1 MRPPVHWWG
10 MKLSLSALLLGL
22 FASTFS
28 LLGEVRVLTLRQAL
42 DLAMA
47 QNPDVLLAH
56 LDAQKAREQ
65 VTVTRD
71 PFRPKVFAGSGAA
84 WSTGFPSSIEGSAPS
99 IVQVRTQMAIFNR
112 PQSYLT
118 AQANEEVRGA
128 GVDVARRQEEAVY
141 RVASLYLDAEQ
152 AGRSL
157 EAARRQVDSLKRVQE
172 LMGQRV
178 AEGRE
183 LAIESKKANLAVLRA
198 SQHADGLAEDLLTA
212 ESNLAAALGF
222 GPDDLARPAA
232 EERSPLVVPVSEEAS
247 IEKALEGSNELKRL
261 QSNIQAKTLEIKSYR
276 ADRLPKINLV
286 AQYSLFA
293 KYNYQDYFTKFQ
305 RNNAQVGASIEI
317 PLIVGRTS
325 SAESAQSEADVAK
338 LRIELDRT
346 RTRITS
352 DLRIAYQ
359 NLRRAEAARD
369 VARADLDLTREELT
383 IDLAQMDEG
392 RLPLATV
399 EALRATENEK
409 WLAYYDT
416 QHTAELARLNVLRQ
430 TGTLELAL
438 R

>member
-1 MRPPVHWWG
+1 M
-10 MKLSLSALLLGL
+10 
-22 FASTFS
+22 
-28 LLGEVRVLTLRQAL
+28 LTLRQAL

-47 QNPDVLLAH
+47 QNPDVLLAR

-84 WSTGFPSSIEGSAPS
+84 WSTGFPSSIDGSAPS
-99 IVQVRTQMAIFNR
+99 IVQVKTQMAIFNR

-152 AGRSL
+152 AGHSL

-198 SQHADGLAEDLLTA
+198 NQHTDGLAEDMTTA
-212 ESNLAAALGF
+212 ESNLAGALGF
-222 GPDDLARPAA
+222 GPGDLARPAT
-232 EERSPLVVPVSEEAS
+232 EERSPLAVPVSEEAS

-261 QSNIQAKTLEIKSYR
+261 QSNIQAKMLEIKSYH
-276 ADRLPKINLV
+276 AERLPKVNLV

-293 KYNYQDYFTKFQ
+293 KYVYQDYFSKFQ
-305 RNNAQVGASIEI
+305 RNNAQVGASVEI
-317 PLIVGRTS
+317 PLLVGRAG
-325 SAESAQSEADVAK
+325 SAQSAQSEADIAK
-338 LRIELDRT
+338 LRIEVSRT
-346 RTRITS
+346 RTRITG

-359 NLRRAEAARD
+359 NLRRSEAARD

-392 RLPLATV
+392 RLPLASV

-409 WLAYYDT
+409 WLAYYEA

-430 TGTLELAL
+430 TGTLETAL

>member
-1 MRPPVHWWG
+1 
-10 MKLSLSALLLGL
+10 MKLSLSVLLLGL

-28 LLGEVRVLTLRQAL
+28 LFGEVRVLTLRQAL
-42 DLAMA
+42 DLASA
-47 QNPDVLLAH
+47 QNPDVLLAR
-56 LDAQKAREQ
+56 LDAQKARAQ

-152 AGRSL
+152 AGRSM
-157 EAARRQVDSLKRVQE
+157 EATRRQMDSLKRVQE
-172 LMGQRV
+172 LMQQRV

-198 SQHADGLAEDLLTA
+198 NQHADNLAADMMTA

-222 GPDDLARPAA
+222 GPGDLARPAT
-232 EERSPLVVPVSEEAS
+232 EERPALAVPVSEEAS

-261 QSNIQAKTLEIKSYR
+261 QSNIQSKMLEIKSYR
-276 ADRLPKINLV
+276 AERLPKVNLV

-305 RNNAQVGASIEI
+305 RNNAQVGASVEI
-317 PLIVGRTS
+317 PLIVGQAA
-325 SAESAQSEADVAK
+325 SAQSAQSEADIAK

-359 NLRRAEAARD
+359 NLRRSESARD

-409 WLAYYDT
+409 WLAYYEA
-416 QHTAELARLNVLRQ
+416 QHAAEVARLNVLRQ

>member
-1 MRPPVHWWG
+1 
-10 MKLSLSALLLGL
+10 MKLSLPALFLAL

-28 LLGEVRVLTLRQAL
+28 LFGEVRVLTLRQAL
-42 DLAMA
+42 DMAMA
-47 QNPDVLLAH
+47 QNPDVLLAR

-65 VTVTRD
+65 VIVTRD

-99 IVQVRTQMAIFNR
+99 IVQVKTQMAIFNR
-112 PQSYLT
+112 PQNYLT
-118 AQANEEVRGA
+118 AEANEEVRGA
-128 GVDVARRQEEAVY
+128 GVDVARRQEEVVY

-152 AGRSL
+152 AARSL
-157 EAARRQVDSLKRVQE
+157 EAARRQQDSLKRVQE
-172 LMGQRV
+172 LMAQRV

-183 LAIESKKANLAVLRA
+183 LAIESKKANLAVLRVN
-198 SQHADGLAEDLLTA
+198 QHADGLAADLMTA
-212 ESNLAAALGF
+212 ESSLAGALGF
-222 GPDDLARPAA
+222 GPGDLARPAT

-261 QSNIQAKTLEIKSYR
+261 QSNIQAKMLEIKSYH
-276 ADRLPKINLV
+276 AERLPKVNLV
-286 AQYSLFA
+286 AQYALFA

-305 RNNAQVGASIEI
+305 RNNAQVGASVEI
-317 PLIVGRTS
+317 PLIVGQTA
-325 SAESAQSEADVAK
+325 SAQSAQSEADIAK
-338 LRIELDRT
+338 LRIEVSRT

-359 NLRRAEAARD
+359 NLRRSEAARD
-369 VARADLDLTREELT
+369 IARADLDLTREELT

-409 WLAYYDT
+409 WLAYYQA
-416 QHTAELARLNVLRQ
+416 QHTAEMARLNVLRQ

>member
-1 MRPPVHWWG
+1 
-10 MKLSLSALLLGL
+10 MKLSLSALIFCIFGL

-28 LLGEVRVLTLRQAL
+28 LFGEVRVLTLRQAL

-47 QNPDVLLAH
+47 QNPDVLLAR

-84 WSTGFPSSIEGSAPS
+84 WSTGFPSSIDGSAPS
-99 IVQVRTQMAIFNR
+99 IVQVKTQMAIFNR

-152 AGRSL
+152 AGHSL

-198 SQHADGLAEDLLTA
+198 NQHTDGLAEDMTTA
-212 ESNLAAALGF
+212 ESNLAGALGF
-222 GPDDLARPAA
+222 GPGDLARPAT
-232 EERSPLVVPVSEEAS
+232 EERSPLAVPVSEEAS

-261 QSNIQAKTLEIKSYR
+261 QSNIQAKMLEIKSYH
-276 ADRLPKINLV
+276 AERLPKVNLV

-293 KYNYQDYFTKFQ
+293 KYVYQDYFSKFQ
-305 RNNAQVGASIEI
+305 RNNAQVGASVEI
-317 PLIVGRTS
+317 PLLVGRAG
-325 SAESAQSEADVAK
+325 SAQSAQSEADIAK
-338 LRIELDRT
+338 LRIEVSRT
-346 RTRITS
+346 RTRITG

-359 NLRRAEAARD
+359 NLRRSEAARD

-392 RLPLATV
+392 RLPLASV

-409 WLAYYDT
+409 WLAYYEA

-430 TGTLELAL
+430 TGTLETAL

>member
-1 MRPPVHWWG
+1 
-10 MKLSLSALLLGL
+10 MKLSSSALVFCILGL
-22 FASTFS
+22 FASAIS
-28 LLGEVRVLTLRQAL
+28 LFGEVRVLTLRQAL

-47 QNPDVLLAH
+47 QNPDVLLAR

-65 VTVTRD
+65 VIVTRD

-84 WSTGFPSSIEGSAPS
+84 WSTGFPSSIDGNAPS
-99 IVQVRTQMAIFNR
+99 IVQVKTQMAIFNR

-118 AQANEEVRGA
+118 AEANEEVRGA

-141 RVASLYLDAEQ
+141 RVASVYLDAEQ
-152 AGRSL
+152 ASRSL
-157 EAARRQVDSLKRVQE
+157 EAARRQVDSLKRVQQ
-172 LMGQRV
+172 LMAQRV

-198 SQHADGLAEDLLTA
+198 SQHADGLAEDLMTA
-212 ESNLAAALGF
+212 ESNLAGVLGF
-222 GPDDLARPAA
+222 GADDLARPAPG
-232 EERSPLVVPVSEEAS
+232 ERAPLVVPASEEAS

-261 QSNIQAKTLEIKSYR
+261 QSNIQAKMLEIKSYR
-276 ADRLPKINLV
+276 AERLPKVNLV

-325 SAESAQSEADVAK
+325 SAESAQSEADIAK
-338 LRIELDRT
+338 LRIEITRT

-359 NLRRAEAARD
+359 NLRRSEAARD

-409 WLAYYDT
+409 WLAYYEA
-416 QHTAELARLNVLRQ
+416 QHAAEVARLNVLRQ
-430 TGTLELAL
+430 TGTLETAL

>member
-1 MRPPVHWWG
+1 MF
-10 MKLSLSALLLGL
+10 GL
-22 FASTFS
+22 FASPFS
-28 LLGEVRVLTLRQAL
+28 LFGEVRVLTLRQAL
-42 DLAMA
+42 DLALA
-47 QNPDVLLAH
+47 QNPDVLLAR

-71 PFRPKVFAGSGAA
+71 PFRPKMFAGSGAA
-84 WSTGFPSSIEGSAPS
+84 WSTGFPSSIDGNAPS
-99 IVQVRTQMAIFNR
+99 IVQVRSQMAIFNR
-112 PQSYLT
+112 PQSYLS
-118 AQANEEVRGA
+118 AQANEGVRGA

-141 RVASLYLDAEQ
+141 QIASLYLDAEQ

-157 EAARRQVDSLKRVQE
+157 EAAHRQLDSLKRVRE
-172 LMGQRV
+172 LMEQRV

-198 SQHADGLAEDLLTA
+198 TQHADGLAADLLTA
-212 ESNLAAALGF
+212 ESSLATALGF
-222 GPDDLARPAA
+222 GPDDLARPAL
-232 EERSPLVVPVSEEAS
+232 EERPALVFFFSDTATT
-247 IEKALEGSNELKRL
+247 EKALEGSNELKRL
-261 QSNIQAKTLEIKSYR
+261 QSNIQAKMLEIKSYR
-276 ADRLPKINLV
+276 AERLPKVNLV

-317 PLIVGRTS
+317 PLIVGRTA
-325 SAESAQSEADVAK
+325 SAESAQSEADIAK
-338 LRIELDRT
+338 LRIEVSRT

-359 NLRRAEAARD
+359 NLRRSEAARD

-409 WLAYYDT
+409 WLAYYEA
-416 QHTAELARLNVLRQ
+416 QHAAELARLNVLRQ
-430 TGTLELAL
+430 TGTLESAL

>member
-1 MRPPVHWWG
+1 

-22 FASTFS
+22 FAATFS
-28 LLGEVRVLTLRQAL
+28 LFGEVRVLTLRQAL

-47 QNPDVLLAH
+47 QNPDVLLAR

-99 IVQVRTQMAIFNR
+99 IVQVKTQMALFNR
-112 PQSYLT
+112 PQNYLT
-118 AQANEEVRGA
+118 AQANEDVRGA

-152 AGRSL
+152 AERSL
-157 EAARRQVDSLKRVQE
+157 DAARRQVDSLKRVQE
-172 LMGQRV
+172 LMAQRV

-198 SQHADGLAEDLLTA
+198 TQHAEGLAEDMITT
-212 ESNLAAALGF
+212 ESSLAGALGL
-222 GPDDLARPAA
+222 GPGDLARPAT
-232 EERSPLVVPVSEEAS
+232 EERSPLTVPVSEEAS
-247 IEKALEGSNELKRL
+247 IEKALDGSNELKRL
-261 QSNIQAKTLEIKSYR
+261 QSNIQSKMLEIKSYR
-276 ADRLPKINLV
+276 AERLPKVNLV
-286 AQYSLFA
+286 AQYALFA
-293 KYNYQDYFTKFQ
+293 EYTYQDYFTKFQ
-305 RNNAQVGASIEI
+305 RNNAQVGASVEI
-317 PLIVGRTS
+317 PLIVGRAA
-325 SAESAQSEADVAK
+325 SAQSAQSEADIAK
-338 LRIELDRT
+338 LRIEVSRT

-359 NLRRAEAARD
+359 NLRRSESARD

-409 WLAYYDT
+409 WLAYYAA

-430 TGTLELAL
+430 TGTLEAAL

>member
-1 MRPPVHWWG
+1 

-28 LLGEVRVLTLRQAL
+28 LFGEVRVLTLRQAL
-42 DLAMA
+42 DLALA

-71 PFRPKVFAGSGAA
+71 PFRPKVYAGSGAA
-84 WSTGFPSSIEGSAPS
+84 WSTGFPSTIDGSAPS
-99 IVQVRTQMAIFNR
+99 IVEVKTQMAIFNR

-118 AQANEEVRGA
+118 AQANEQVRGA

-141 RVASLYLDAEQ
+141 RVVSLYLDAEQ

-157 EAARRQVDSLKRVQE
+157 EAARRELDNLKHVQQ
-172 LMGQRV
+172 LMEQRV

-198 SQHADGLAEDLLTA
+198 SQHADSLAEDLMTA
-212 ESNLAAALGF
+212 ESSLAAVLGF
-222 GPDDLARPAA
+222 GPDDLARPAP
-232 EERSPLVVPVSEEAS
+232 EERAPLVVPVSEEAS

-261 QSNIQAKTLEIKSYR
+261 QSNIQAKMLEIKSYH
-276 ADRLPKINLV
+276 AERLPKVNLV

-293 KYNYQDYFTKFQ
+293 KYVYQDYFSKFQ
-305 RNNAQVGASIEI
+305 RNNAQLGASIEI
-317 PLIVGRTS
+317 PLLVGRAS
-325 SAESAQSEADVAK
+325 SAEAAQSEADIAK
-338 LRIELDRT
+338 LRIEVSRT

-359 NLRRAEAARD
+359 NLRRSEAARD

-409 WLAYYDT
+409 WLAYYDA

-430 TGTLELAL
+430 TGTLEMAL

>member
-1 MRPPVHWWG
+1 

-22 FASTFS
+22 FACTAPSF
-28 LLGEVRVLTLRQAL
+28 GEVRVLTLRQAL

-47 QNPDVLLAH
+47 QNPDVLLAR
-56 LDAQKAREQ
+56 LDTQKAREQ
-65 VTVTRD
+65 VTLTRD

-99 IVQVRTQMAIFNR
+99 IVQVKTQMAIFNR

-157 EAARRQVDSLKRVQE
+157 EAARRQVDNLKRVQE
-172 LMGQRV
+172 LMQQRV

-183 LAIESKKANLAVLRA
+183 LAIESKKANLSVLRV

-222 GPDDLARPAA
+222 GPGDLARPAA
-232 EERSPLVVPVSEEAS
+232 EDRSPLVVPVSEEAS

-261 QSNIQAKTLEIKSYR
+261 QSNIQAKMLEIKSYR
-276 ADRLPKINLV
+276 AERLPKVNLV

-305 RNNAQVGASIEI
+305 RNNAQVGASVEI
-317 PLIVGRTS
+317 PLIVGRT
-325 SAESAQSEADVAK
+325 AAAQSAQSEADVAK
-338 LRIELDRT
+338 LRIEVDRT

-359 NLRRAEAARD
+359 NLRRSESARD

-399 EALRATENEK
+399 EAVRATENEK
-409 WLAYYDT
+409 WLAYYDA
-416 QHTAELARLNVLRQ
+416 QHAAELARLNVLRQ

>member
-1 MRPPVHWWG
+1 

-22 FASTFS
+22 FASTFP
-28 LLGEVRVLTLRQAL
+28 LFGEVRVLTLRQAL
-42 DLAMA
+42 ELASA
-47 QNPDVLLAH
+47 QNPDVLLAR
-56 LDAQKAREQ
+56 LDAQKARAQ

-118 AQANEEVRGA
+118 AQANEDVRGA

-141 RVASLYLDAEQ
+141 RVAALYLDAEQ

-157 EAARRQVDSLKRVQE
+157 EATRRQVDSLKRVQE
-172 LMGQRV
+172 LMQQRV

-198 SQHADGLAEDLLTA
+198 NQHADNLSADMMTA

-222 GPDDLARPAA
+222 GPSDLARPAT

-261 QSNIQAKTLEIKSYR
+261 QSNIQSKMLEIKSYR
-276 ADRLPKINLV
+276 AERLPKVNLV

-317 PLIVGRTS
+317 PLIVGQAA
-325 SAESAQSEADVAK
+325 SAQSAQSEADIAK

-359 NLRRAEAARD
+359 NLRRSESARD

-409 WLAYYDT
+409 WLAYYEA
-416 QHTAELARLNVLRQ
+416 QHSAELARLNVLRQ
-430 TGTLELAL
+430 TGTLEIAL

>member
-1 MRPPVHWWG
+1 

-28 LLGEVRVLTLRQAL
+28 LFGEVRVLTLRQAL
-42 DLAMA
+42 ELASA
-47 QNPDVLLAH
+47 QNPDVLLAR
-56 LDAQKAREQ
+56 LDAQKARAQ

-152 AGRSL
+152 ASRSL
-157 EAARRQVDSLKRVQE
+157 EATRRQVDSLKRVQE
-172 LMGQRV
+172 LMQQRV

-198 SQHADGLAEDLLTA
+198 NQHADSLAADMMTA

-222 GPDDLARPAA
+222 APGDLARPAT
-232 EERSPLVVPVSEEAS
+232 EERPPLAVPVSEEAS

-261 QSNIQAKTLEIKSYR
+261 QSNIQSKMLEIKSYR
-276 ADRLPKINLV
+276 AERLPKVNLV

-305 RNNAQVGASIEI
+305 RNNAQVGASVEI
-317 PLIVGRTS
+317 PLVVGQTA
-325 SAESAQSEADVAK
+325 SAQSAQSEADIAK

-359 NLRRAEAARD
+359 NLRRSESARD

-409 WLAYYDT
+409 WLAYYEA
-416 QHTAELARLNVLRQ
+416 QHTAELARINVLRQ

>member
-1 MRPPVHWWG
+1 

-22 FASTFS
+22 FASTIS
-28 LLGEVRVLTLRQAL
+28 LFAEVRVLTLRQAL
-42 DLAMA
+42 DMAMA
-47 QNPDVLLAH
+47 QNPDVLLVR

-71 PFRPKVFAGSGAA
+71 PFRPKMFAGSGAA

-157 EAARRQVDSLKRVQE
+157 EATRRQLDSLKRVQE
-172 LMGQRV
+172 LIGQRV

-198 SQHADGLAEDLLTA
+198 NQHADGLAADLMTA

-222 GPDDLARPAA
+222 GPNDLARPAA
-232 EERSPLVVPVSEEAS
+232 EDRSPLTVPVSEEAS

-261 QSNIQAKTLEIKSYR
+261 QSNIQSKMLEIKSFH
-276 ADRLPKINLV
+276 AERLPKINLV

-317 PLIVGRTS
+317 PLLVGRAG
-325 SAESAQSEADVAK
+325 SAQSAQSEADIAK

-359 NLRRAEAARD
+359 NLRRTESARD

-409 WLAYYDT
+409 WLAYYDA

>member
-1 MRPPVHWWG
+1 M
-10 MKLSLSALLLGL
+10 M
-22 FASTFS
+22 
-28 LLGEVRVLTLRQAL
+28 
-42 DLAMA
+42 
-47 QNPDVLLAH
+47 
-56 LDAQKAREQ
+56 
-65 VTVTRD
+65 
-71 PFRPKVFAGSGAA
+71 
-84 WSTGFPSSIEGSAPS
+84 
-99 IVQVRTQMAIFNR
+99 
-112 PQSYLT
+112 
-118 AQANEEVRGA
+118 
-128 GVDVARRQEEAVY
+128 
-141 RVASLYLDAEQ
+141 
-152 AGRSL
+152 
-157 EAARRQVDSLKRVQE
+157 
-172 LMGQRV
+172 
-178 AEGRE
+178 
-183 LAIESKKANLAVLRA
+183 
-198 SQHADGLAEDLLTA
+198 TA

-222 GPDDLARPAA
+222 GPNDLARPAT
-232 EERSPLVVPVSEEAS
+232 EERAPLVVPVSEEAS

-276 ADRLPKINLV
+276 AERLPKVNLV
-286 AQYSLFA
+286 AQYALFA

-305 RNNAQVGASIEI
+305 RNNAQVGASVEI
-317 PLIVGRTS
+317 PLIVGRTA
-325 SAESAQSEADVAK
+325 SAQSAQSEADVAK

-359 NLRRAEAARD
+359 NLRRSEAARD

-409 WLAYYDT
+409 WLAYYDA

>member
-1 MRPPVHWWG
+1 
-10 MKLSLSALLLGL
+10 MKLSLSALFLGL
-22 FASTFS
+22 FVSTVS
-28 LLGEVRVLTLRQAL
+28 LFGEVKVLTLRQAL
-42 DLAMA
+42 DMAMA
-47 QNPDVLLAH
+47 QNPDVLLAR

-84 WSTGFPSSIEGSAPS
+84 WSTGFPSTIDGSAPS
-99 IVQVRTQMAIFNR
+99 IVEVKTQMAIFNR
-112 PQSYLT
+112 PQNYLT

-157 EAARRQVDSLKRVQE
+157 EAARRQVESLKRVQE

-183 LAIESKKANLAVLRA
+183 LPIESKKANLAVLRV
-198 SQHADGLAEDLLTA
+198 SQHADGLAEDMLTA
-212 ESNLAAALGF
+212 ESNLAAALGLDP
-222 GPDDLARPAA
+222 GDLARPAA
-232 EERSPLVVPVSEEAS
+232 EDRAPLAVPVSEEAS

-261 QSNIQAKTLEIKSYR
+261 QSNIQSKMLEIKSYH
-276 ADRLPKINLV
+276 AERLPKVNLV

-293 KYNYQDYFTKFQ
+293 KYVYQDYFSKFQ

-317 PLIVGRTS
+317 PILVGRTG
-325 SAESAQSEADVAK
+325 SAESAQSEADIAK
-338 LRIELDRT
+338 LRIEVT
-346 RTRITS
+346 RARSRITS

-359 NLRRAEAARD
+359 NLRRSESARD

-399 EALRATENEK
+399 ETLRATENEK
-409 WLAYYDT
+409 WLAYYEA
-416 QHTAELARLNVLRQ
+416 QHAAELARLNVLRQ
-430 TGTLELAL
+430 TGTLEVAL

>member
-1 MRPPVHWWG
+1 
-10 MKLSLSALLLGL
+10 MKLSRSALLLGL
-22 FASTFS
+22 LASSFS
-28 LLGEVRVLTLRQAL
+28 LYGEVRVLTLRQAIEM
-42 DLAMA
+42 AMA
-47 QNPDVLLAH
+47 QNPDVLLAR
-56 LDAQKAREQ
+56 LDAQKARAQ

-112 PQSYLT
+112 PQTYLT

-157 EAARRQVDSLKRVQE
+157 EAARRQVDNLKRVQE

-183 LAIESKKANLAVLRA
+183 LPIESKKANLAVLRA
-198 SQHADGLAEDLLTA
+198 NQHADGLAEDLLTA
-212 ESNLAAALGF
+212 ESSLAGALGF
-222 GPDDLARPAA
+222 GPGDLARPAL
-232 EERSPLVVPVSEEAS
+232 EERAPLAVPVSEDAS

-261 QSNIQAKTLEIKSYR
+261 QSNIQAKMLEIKSYR
-276 ADRLPKINLV
+276 AERLPKVNLV

-317 PLIVGRTS
+317 PLIVGRTG
-325 SAESAQSEADVAK
+325 SAESTQSEADVAK
-338 LRIELDRT
+338 LRIELNRT

-359 NLRRAEAARD
+359 NLRRSESARD

-409 WLAYYDT
+409 WLAYYDA

-430 TGTLELAL
+430 TGTLETAL